1 MPERERRHGPRM
13 PVQMWVE
20 ETSAEGTYFNH
31 SANLSAGG
39 IYLEKTIPHPV
50 GTVVQLQFTLPGDPA
65 PIRVRAKIV
74 AAMTGDDR
82 VGMGLNFVDA
92 APDVVRRINK
102 YIDDAGGS

>member
-1 MPERERRHGPRM
+1 M

-20 ETSAEGTYFNH
+20 ETSADGTYFNH

-50 GTVVQLQFTLPGDPA
+50 GTVVQLQFTLPGDQVA
-65 PIRVRAKIV
+65 IRVRAKIV
-74 AAMTGDDR
+74 SAVAGDDR
-82 VGMGLNFVDA
+82 VGMALNFLDA
-92 APDVVRRINK
+92 SPDAVRRIAK